1 MQGETT
7 NKKSFYLPFI
17 LLVVFVVA
25 IVTVY
30 WMAFTKEDQDAQ
42 YLSLIVD
49 QRVLSQGL
57 AKSATLAAAGNEDA
71 FANLRKYQKQFSSNM
86 KLLKEVKPQLIESV
100 LQESA
105 LPENVT
111 NSYDILNKGWTD
123 YNNHIK
129 IILDSQETILIISED
144 IASINEQ
151 MPDMLNAS
159 NEVAELLVENNAPTR
174 QVYLATQQL
183 MFIERIIGNISVM
196 MSGNSDAAQSA
207 QRFGLDTA
215 TFKRVLDSLLNG
227 SKMLGIDP
235 VDNADAAEL
244 LIEIAKIYNGIKPR
258 VADILELSPET
269 FAINNSAMSLYNNS
283 EVLLQQI
290 GSLGAAYQEA
300 VADDTTLTIIG
311 YVLAGLTIFMLLF
324 IGGLLIGQEKRV
336 ARNTEEQRSDVAT
349 QSNKNELAI
358 MRLLDEMGALADGDL
373 TAHATVTEDITGAIA
388 DSINYTIDALRNLVT
403 QINDTTLQV
412 SSAAHETQA
421 TAMHLAEASDQQAA
435 QITTASEAVNEM
447 ASSIEEVSSNANDLA
462 NEASKSVEIANK
474 GSMVVQDTISGMDT
488 IREQIQETSKR
499 IKRLGES
506 SQEIGDIVEIIND
519 ISEQT
524 NILSLNAAI
533 QAAMAGDA
541 GRGFAVVAD
550 EVQRLAERSGNATKQ
565 IEALVKTIQADTN
578 EAIISMER
586 STSEVVQ
593 GARLSQNAG
602 AALEEIEHVSSS
614 LAKLIQ
620 AISDTTRQQSVAAVS
635 ISDSMNVVQEITTQ
649 TSAGTNETAA
659 SIGNLAE
666 LANDL
671 RQSVAG
677 FKLPDA

>member
-7 NKKSFYLPFI
+7 NKKSIYLPFT
-17 LLVVFVVA
+17 LLIGFVAAMVV
-25 IVTVY
+25 VY
-30 WMAFTKEDQDAQ
+30 WMAFTKENHDTQ
-42 YLSLIVD
+42 YLSLVVE

-71 FANLRKYQKQFSSNM
+71 FVTLRQYQKEFGRNMSELSEINPQTGQSS
-86 KLLKEVKPQLIESV
+86 LP
-100 LQESA
+100 ESA
-105 LPENVT
+105 QNV
-111 NSYDILNKGWTD
+111 YDILNKGWKD
-123 YNNHIK
+123 YNNHINT
-129 IILDSQETILIISED
+129 ILNSQETILILSED
-144 IASINEQ
+144 IKGINEQ

-159 NEVAELLVENNAPTR
+159 NEVAEILVDGNSPTR

-183 MFIERIIGNISVM
+183 MFIERITGNISVM
-196 MSGNSDAAQSA
+196 MSGSNDAAQSA

-227 SKMLGIDP
+227 SKMLGVGKVDDP
-235 VDNADAAEL
+235 DAEEL
-244 LIEIAKIYNGIKPR
+244 LVEIAGLYDGIKTK
-258 VADILELSPET
+258 VADILERSPET
-269 FAINNSAMSLYNNS
+269 FEINNSAMSLYNSS
-283 EVLLQQI
+283 EILLQQI
-290 GSLGAAYQEA
+290 SSLGDTYQEA
-300 VADDTTLTIIG
+300 VADDTTLSLTG
-311 YVLAGLTIFMLLF
+311 NALAGATVIMF
-324 IGGLLIGQEKRV
+324 LLIGALLISQEKRV
-336 ARNTEEQRSDVAT
+336 ASETEEQRNEVEA
-349 QSNKNELAI
+349 QNNKNEAAI

-388 DSINYTIDALRNLVT
+388 DSINYTIDALRSLVT
-403 QINDTTLQV
+403 QINDTTVQV

-421 TAMHLAEASDQQAA
+421 TAMHLAEASDQQAS
-435 QITTASEAVNEM
+435 QITTASAAVNQM
-447 ASSIEEVSSNANDLA
+447 AASIEEVSSNANDLA
-462 NEASKSVEIANK
+462 NEAGTSVQIANK
-474 GSMVVQDTISGMDT
+474 GSTVVQDAISGMDT

-524 NILSLNAAI
+524 NILALNAAI

-578 EAIISMER
+578 EAVISMER

-593 GARLSQNAG
+593 GARLAQNAG
-602 AALEEIEHVSSS
+602 GALEEIEHVSSS

-620 AISDTTRQQSVAAVS
+620 AISDTTKQQSTAAVS

-677 FKLPDA
+677 FTLPE

>member
-7 NKKSFYLPFI
+7 NKKSIYLPFT

-25 IVTVY
+25 MVVVY
-30 WMAFTKEDQDAQ
+30 WMAFTKENHDTQ
-42 YLSLIVD
+42 YLSLVVE

-71 FANLRKYQKQFSSNM
+71 FITLRQYQKEFERNM
-86 KLLKEVKPQLIESV
+86 NDLSELDPQTGESV
-100 LQESA
+100 LPESA
-105 LPENVT
+105 RNV
-111 NSYDILNKGWTD
+111 YDTLNKSWKD
-123 YNNHIK
+123 YNNHINT
-129 IILDSQETILIISED
+129 ILNSQETILILSED
-144 IASINEQ
+144 IKAINEQ

-159 NEVAELLVENNAPTR
+159 NEVAEILVEGDAPTR

-183 MFIERIIGNISVM
+183 MFIERITGNISVM
-196 MSGNSDAAQSA
+196 MSGSNDAAQSA

-215 TFKRVLDSLLNG
+215 TFKRVLDSLING
-227 SKMLGIDP
+227 NKMLGVEAVEDSD
-235 VDNADAAEL
+235 VEEL
-244 LIEIAKIYNGIKPR
+244 LHEISKLYDEIKTKI
-258 VADILELSPET
+258 ADILERSPET
-269 FAINNSAMSLYNNS
+269 FEINNSAMSLYNNS

-290 GSLGAAYQEA
+290 GSLGDTYQEA
-300 VADDTTLTIIG
+300 VADDTTLSLTG
-311 YVLAGLTIFMLLF
+311 NALAGATVIMFFL
-324 IGGLLIGQEKRV
+324 IGALLISQEKRV
-336 ARNTEEQRSDVAT
+336 ARETEEQRNEVEA
-349 QSNKNELAI
+349 QNNKNEAAI

-403 QINDTTLQV
+403 QINDTTVQV

-435 QITTASEAVNEM
+435 QITTASSAVNQM
-447 ASSIEEVSSNANDLA
+447 AASIEEVSSNANDLA
-462 NEASKSVEIANK
+462 NEASASVEIANK
-474 GSMVVQDTISGMDT
+474 GSTVVQDAISGMDT

-524 NILSLNAAI
+524 NILALNAAI

-578 EAIISMER
+578 EAVISMER

-593 GARLSQNAG
+593 GARLAQNAG
-602 AALEEIEHVSSS
+602 GALEEIEHVSSS

-620 AISDTTRQQSVAAVS
+620 AISDTTRQQSIAAVS

-677 FKLPDA
+677 FTLPE

>member
-7 NKKSFYLPFI
+7 NNKSVYLPFT

-25 IVTVY
+25 MVVVY
-30 WMAFTKEDQDAQ
+30 WLAFTKENEDTQ
-42 YLSLIVD
+42 YLSLVVE

-71 FANLRKYQKQFSSNM
+71 FTTLRQYQKEFGRNM
-86 KLLKEVKPQLIESV
+86 EELSEIDPQTNESR
-100 LQESA
+100 LPESA
-105 LPENVT
+105 QNV
-111 NSYDILNKGWTD
+111 YDILDKSWKD
-123 YNNHIK
+123 YNNHINT
-129 IILDSQETILIISED
+129 ILNSQETILILSED
-144 IASINEQ
+144 IKAINEQ

-159 NEVAELLVENNAPTR
+159 NEVAEILVDGNSPTR

-183 MFIERIIGNISVM
+183 MFIERITGNISVM
-196 MSGNSDAAQSA
+196 MSGSNDAAQSA

-215 TFKRVLDSLLNG
+215 TFKRVLDSLLHG
-227 SKMLGIDP
+227 SKMLGVGKVEDP
-235 VDNADAAEL
+235 DASEL
-244 LIEIAKIYNGIKPR
+244 LQEISTLYDEIKTR
-258 VADILELSPET
+258 VADILERSPET
-269 FAINNSAMSLYNNS
+269 FEINNSAMTLYNNS
-283 EVLLQQI
+283 EIVLQQI
-290 GSLGAAYQEA
+290 GSLGNTYQEA
-300 VADDTTLTIIG
+300 VADDTTLSLTG
-311 YVLAGLTIFMLLF
+311 NALAGATVIMFFM
-324 IGGLLIGQEKRV
+324 IGALLISQEKRV
-336 ARNTEEQRSDVAT
+336 ARDTEEQRNEVEA
-349 QSNKNELAI
+349 QNNKNEAAI

-373 TAHATVTEDITGAIA
+373 TTHATVTEDITGAIA
-388 DSINYTIDALRNLVT
+388 DSINYTIDALRSLVT
-403 QINDTTLQV
+403 QINDTTVQV

-421 TAMHLAEASDQQAA
+421 TAMHLAEASDQQAT
-435 QITTASEAVNEM
+435 QITTASSAVNQM
-447 ASSIEEVSSNANDLA
+447 AASIEEVSSNANDLA
-462 NEASKSVEIANK
+462 NEASTSVEIANK
-474 GSMVVQDTISGMDT
+474 GSMVVQDAISGMDT

-524 NILSLNAAI
+524 NILALNAAI

-593 GARLSQNAG
+593 GARLAQNAG
-602 AALEEIEHVSSS
+602 GALEEIEHVSSS

-620 AISDTTRQQSVAAVS
+620 AISDTTRQQSIAAVS

-677 FKLPDA
+677 FTLPE

>member
-1 MQGETT
+1 MQSETT
-7 NKKSFYLPFI
+7 NKKSVFLPFT

-25 IVTVY
+25 MVIVY
-30 WMAFTKEDQDAQ
+30 WMAFTKENHDDQ
-42 YLSLIVD
+42 YLSLIVE

-57 AKSATLAAAGNEDA
+57 AKVAILAAAGNKDA
-71 FANLRKYQKQFSSNM
+71 FARLRQYQKEFGRNMTTLNNIDAKTGKSS
-86 KLLKEVKPQLIESV
+86 
-100 LQESA
+100 
-105 LPENVT
+105 LPENVKQT
-111 NSYDILNKGWTD
+111 YDALNKNWESYNAHIDIILN
-123 YNNHIK
+123 
-129 IILDSQETILIISED
+129 SEETILILSND
-144 IASINEQ
+144 TKSINEQ
-151 MPDMLNAS
+151 MPDMLSAS
-159 NEVAELLVENNAPTR
+159 NEVAEILVDSGAPSR

-183 MFIERIIGNISVM
+183 MFIERISGNISVM
-196 MSGNSDAAQSA
+196 MSGNNDAAQSA

-227 SKMLGIDP
+227 NQMLGVTQVKDP
-235 VDNADAAEL
+235 DAAAL
-244 LIEIAKIYNGIKPR
+244 LAEIETLYGEIKTK
-258 VADILELSPET
+258 VANILERSPEI
-269 FAINNSAMSLYNNS
+269 FEINNSALSLYNTS
-283 EVLLQQI
+283 DTLLDQI
-290 GSLGAAYQEA
+290 FSLSNKYNES
-300 VADDTTLTIIG
+300 VADDTNLYMTGNALAAAT
-311 YVLAGLTIFMLLF
+311 VLMF
-324 IGGLLIGQEKRV
+324 LLIGGMVISQEKRV
-336 ARNTEEQRSDVAT
+336 ARETQEQR
-349 QSNKNELAI
+349 NEIEAQNNRNEAAI
-358 MRLLDEMGALADGDL
+358 MRLLDEMGDLADGDL

-388 DSINYTIDALRNLVT
+388 DSINYTIDALRSLVT
-403 QINDTTLQV
+403 QINDTTVQV

-421 TAMHLAEASDQQAA
+421 TAMHLAEASDQQAT
-435 QITTASEAVNEM
+435 QITTASTAVNHM

-462 NEASKSVEIANK
+462 NEAAKSVEIANN
-474 GSMVVQDTISGMDT
+474 GSTVVQDTIIGMDT

-506 SQEIGDIVEIIND
+506 PQEIGDIVESIND

-524 NILSLNAAI
+524 NILALNAAI

-565 IEALVKTIQADTN
+565 IEALVKTIQADTS
-578 EAIISMER
+578 EAVISMER
-586 STSEVVQ
+586 STTEVVQ
-593 GARLSQNAG
+593 GAQLAQNAG
-602 AALEEIEHVSSS
+602 GALEEIEQVSSS

-620 AISDTTRQQSVAAVS
+620 AISDTTKQQSDAAIN

-677 FKLPDA
+677 FTLPNS

>member
-7 NKKSFYLPFI
+7 NKKSVYLPFT

-25 IVTVY
+25 MAVVY
-30 WMAFTKEDQDAQ
+30 WMASTKESHDAQ
-42 YLSLIVD
+42 FLSLVVE

-71 FANLRKYQKQFSSNM
+71 FSTLRQYQKEFSRNM
-86 KLLKEVKPQLIESV
+86 EQLSGIDLQTGESV
-100 LQESA
+100 LPESVR
-105 LPENVT
+105 NV
-111 NSYDILNKGWTD
+111 YDILNKNWKN
-123 YNNHIK
+123 YNIHINT
-129 IILDSQETILIISED
+129 ILNSQETILILSED
-144 IASINEQ
+144 IKAINEQ

-159 NEVAELLVENNAPTR
+159 NEVSEILVDSNAPPR
-174 QVYLATQQL
+174 QIYLATQQM
-183 MFIERIIGNISVM
+183 MFIERITGNISVM
-196 MSGNSDAAQSA
+196 MSGSGDTAQMA
-207 QRFGLDTA
+207 QQFGLDTA
-215 TFKRVLDSLLNG
+215 TFKRVMDSLLHG
-227 SKMLGIDP
+227 SKMLGVSQIEDP
-235 VDNADAAEL
+235 DALEL
-244 LIEIAKIYNGIKPR
+244 LHEIAKLYDEIKTR
-258 VADILELSPET
+258 VADILERSPEI
-269 FAINNSAMSLYNNS
+269 FEISNSAMSLYNNS
-283 EVLLQQI
+283 EILLQQI
-290 GSLGAAYQEA
+290 GSLANTYQEA
-300 VADDTTLTIIG
+300 VADDTTLSVTG
-311 YVLAGLTIFMLLF
+311 NVLAGATVIMFFL
-324 IGGLLIGQEKRV
+324 IGVLLIAQEKRI
-336 ARNTEEQRSDVAT
+336 ARETEEQRNNVEA
-349 QSNKNELAI
+349 QSNKNEAAI

-373 TAHATVTEDITGAIA
+373 TTHATVTEDITGAIA
-388 DSINYTIDALRNLVT
+388 DSINYTIDALRSLVT
-403 QINDTTLQV
+403 QINDTTVQV

-435 QITTASEAVNEM
+435 QITTASSAVNQM
-447 ASSIEEVSSNANDLA
+447 AASIEEVSSNANDLA
-462 NEASKSVEIANK
+462 NEASTSVEIASK
-474 GSMVVQDTISGMDT
+474 GSMVVQDAISGMDT

-524 NILSLNAAI
+524 NILALNAAI

-578 EAIISMER
+578 EAVISMER

-593 GARLSQNAG
+593 GARLAQNAG
-602 AALEEIEHVSSS
+602 GALEEIEHVSSS

-620 AISDTTRQQSVAAVS
+620 AISDTTRQQSIAAVS

-666 LANDL
+666 LANEL

-677 FKLPDA
+677 FTLPE

>member
-7 NKKSFYLPFI
+7 NKKSVYLPFT

-25 IVTVY
+25 MVVVY
-30 WMAFTKEDQDAQ
+30 WMAFTKENHDTQ
-42 YLSLIVD
+42 YLSLVVE

-71 FANLRKYQKQFSSNM
+71 FATLRQYQKEFGRNM
-86 KLLKEVKPQLIESV
+86 EQVSGIDLQTGESV
-100 LQESA
+100 LPESVR
-105 LPENVT
+105 NV
-111 NSYDILNKGWTD
+111 YDILNKSWKD
-123 YNNHIK
+123 YNIHINT
-129 IILDSQETILIISED
+129 ILNSQETILILTED
-144 IASINEQ
+144 IKAINEQ

-159 NEVAELLVENNAPTR
+159 NEVSEILVDSNAPPR
-174 QVYLATQQL
+174 QIYLATQQM
-183 MFIERIIGNISVM
+183 MFIERITGNISVM
-196 MSGNSDAAQSA
+196 MSGSGDTAQMA
-207 QRFGLDTA
+207 QQFGLDTA
-215 TFKRVLDSLLNG
+215 TFKRVMDSLLHG
-227 SKMLGIDP
+227 SKMLGVSQIEDP
-235 VDNADAAEL
+235 EALEL
-244 LIEIAKIYNGIKPR
+244 LHEIAKLYDEIKTR
-258 VADILELSPET
+258 VADILERSPET
-269 FAINNSAMSLYNNS
+269 FEISNSAMSLYNNS
-283 EVLLQQI
+283 EILLQQI
-290 GSLGAAYQEA
+290 GSLANTYQEA
-300 VADDTTLTIIG
+300 VADDTTLSVTGNVLGGATVIMFFMIG
-311 YVLAGLTIFMLLF
+311 A
-324 IGGLLIGQEKRV
+324 LLIAQEKRI
-336 ARNTEEQRSDVAT
+336 ARETEEQRNNVEA
-349 QSNKNELAI
+349 QSNKNEAAI

-373 TAHATVTEDITGAIA
+373 TTHATVTEDITGAIA
-388 DSINYTIDALRNLVT
+388 DSINYTIDALRSLVT
-403 QINDTTLQV
+403 QINDTTVQV

-435 QITTASEAVNEM
+435 QITTASSAVNQM
-447 ASSIEEVSSNANDLA
+447 AASIEEVSSNANDLA
-462 NEASKSVEIANK
+462 NEASTSVEIANK
-474 GSMVVQDTISGMDT
+474 GSMVVQDAISGMDT

-524 NILSLNAAI
+524 NILALNAAI

-578 EAIISMER
+578 EAVISMER

-593 GARLSQNAG
+593 GARLAQNAG
-602 AALEEIEHVSSS
+602 GALEEIEHVSSS

-620 AISDTTRQQSVAAVS
+620 AISDTTRQQSIAAVS

-666 LANDL
+666 LANEL

-677 FKLPDA
+677 FTLPE

>member
-7 NKKSFYLPFI
+7 NKKSVYLPFT
-17 LLVVFVVA
+17 LLVVFVIAMV
-25 IVTVY
+25 VVY
-30 WMAFTKEDQDAQ
+30 WMAFTKENRDAQ
-42 YLSLIVD
+42 YLSLVVD
-49 QRVLSQGL
+49 QRVLSQGM
-57 AKSATLAAAGNEDA
+57 AKSATLAATGNENA
-71 FANLRKYQKQFSSNM
+71 FTTLRGYQKEFSRNM
-86 KLLKEVKPQLIESV
+86 KSLSESNAQSDTTSLPESV
-100 LQESA
+100 KSA
-105 LPENVT
+105 YKL
-111 NSYDILNKGWTD
+111 LNKSWKV
-123 YNNHIK
+123 YNNHINT
-129 IILDSQETILIISED
+129 ILNSQETILLLSKD
-144 IASINEQ
+144 IKAINER
-151 MPDMLNAS
+151 MPDMLSAS
-159 NEVAELLVENNAPTR
+159 NEVAEILVDGNAPAR
-174 QVYLATQQL
+174 LIYLATQQL
-183 MFIERIIGNISVM
+183 MFIERISGNISVM
-196 MSGNSDAAQSA
+196 MTGNSNAAQSA
-207 QRFGLDTA
+207 QSFGLDTA

-227 SKMLGIDP
+227 SKMLGVDKVEDP
-235 VDNADAAEL
+235 DAVEL
-244 LIEIAKIYNGIKPR
+244 LVEITKYYDEIKIR
-258 VADILELSPET
+258 VADILERSPET
-269 FAINNSAMSLYNNS
+269 FEINNSAMAIYNNS
-283 EVLLQQI
+283 EALLQQVV
-290 GSLGAAYQEA
+290 SLTKTYQTA
-300 VADDTTLTIIG
+300 VADDSTFSVIG
-311 YVLAGLTIFMLLF
+311 NALAGLTVFMLF
-324 IGGLLIGQEKRV
+324 MIGALLISQEKRV
-336 ARNTEEQRSDVAT
+336 ARETEEQRNEVSA
-349 QSNKNELAI
+349 QSNKNEAAI

-388 DSINYTIDALRNLVT
+388 DSINYTIDALRSLVT
-403 QINDTTLQV
+403 QINDTTVQV

-421 TAMHLAEASDQQAA
+421 TAMHLAEASDQQAT
-435 QITTASEAVNEM
+435 QITTASSAVNHM

-462 NEASKSVEIANK
+462 NEASKSVEIANN
-474 GSMVVQDTISGMDT
+474 GSRVVQDAISGMDT

-524 NILSLNAAI
+524 NILALNAAI

-578 EAIISMER
+578 EAVISMER

-593 GARLSQNAG
+593 GARLAQNAG
-602 AALEEIEHVSSS
+602 GALEAIEHVSSS

-620 AISDTTRQQSVAAVS
+620 AISDTTRQQSVAAIS

-677 FKLPDA
+677 FTLPNN